1 MLGVNFRRSGRE
13 LKIINDKPNTVEMN
27 LEQTQEEFKRFLW
40 IFSNNNN

>member
-27 LEQTQEEFKRFLW
+27 LEQTQEEFKRFL
-40 IFSNNNN
+40 